1 MTKIEQ
7 IFAEIW
13 AVKRTIPSEML
24 SVKEGLA
31 KSTLKLQTE
40 ITLLRLPLLFEILCL
55 KVVMSNTSY
64 QDNQIT

>member
-55 KVVMSNTSY
+55 KVVISNTSY